1 MRLFKVEMGGFEP
14 WLWADEGNHNELQ
27 KSWTQQ
33 PSHWSLFFFE
43 HPGIMTVNN
52 KPIPY
57 EIGNVGFVVPG
68 TKVEFLNVGEGTRRY
83 LLSFG
88 LKARTETVAIPAV
101 ADLGQDVNVRRK
113 EFEDSFKWLHTS
125 IMRGLACAFNTLWS
139 ISQPAHIFRKSDLV
153 FDAEALIIKRLHER
167 INIQELA
174 DELAISH
181 THLLRLFREQL
192 HDSRVHAGEAGRNC
206 ASDDS
211 GNRSQPQGDR
221 GQDRHAGSAVL
232 QQSHPLHHRS
242 SSACITGAS
251 DPANKALAIS
261 SAPTILHLRER
272 TYSPH
277 F

>member
-181 THLLRLFREQL
+181 THLLRLFREE
-192 HDSRVHAGEAGRNC
+192 HNC
-206 ASDDS
+206 TIQEYMREKRAEIARQMIQETDLSLKEIAAKTGMPDLQYF
-211 GNRSQPQGDR
+211 NKVIRST
-221 GQDRHAGSAVL
+221 
-232 QQSHPLHHRS
+232 
-242 SSACITGAS
+242 TG
-251 DPANKALAIS
+251 LAPR
-261 SAPTILHLRER
+261 ALREQAILR
-272 TYSPH
+272 TRH
-277 F
+277 